1 MTDRTDSKPYSSP
14 KLVTYGA
21 FSQLTAAGSGPL
33 FETGPGMMGT
43 KRRP

>member
-1 MTDRTDSKPYSSP
+1 MTDRNDSKPYSSP